1 MDDATQPHL
10 SSNCQSADCVVSV
23 NPDAVA
29 VTPSVPMSRDP
40 NVISSTV
47 PVAGTM
53 NIIGLIA
60 DSDHMNGLA

>member
-1 MDDATQPHL
+1 MAVD
-10 SSNCQSADCVVSV
+10 
-23 NPDAVA
+23 PDAVA
-29 VTPSVPMSRDP
+29 VTPSVPMSRHP